1 VQYFALIIV
10 FLRIL
15 SYFYIKNALYRTMSL
30 HTTIKERRAIL
41 RLTQQDL
48 AEISGVG
55 LRTLKEIESGK
66 GNPSLAILNKI
77 AEILGMEVKLVIK
90 ETNKT

>member
-1 VQYFALIIV
+1 
-10 FLRIL
+10 
-15 SYFYIKNALYRTMSL
+15 MSL
-30 HTTIKERRAIL
+30 HTTIKERRSIL
-41 RLTQQDL
+41 RLTQLDL
-48 AEISGVG
+48 AEMSGVG

-77 AEILGMEVKLVIK
+77 ADILGMEVKLVIK

>member
-1 VQYFALIIV
+1 
-10 FLRIL
+10 
-15 SYFYIKNALYRTMSL
+15 MPL
-30 HTTIKERRAIL
+30 HTTIKERRTIL

-48 AEISGVG
+48 AEMSGVG

-77 AEILGMEVKLVIK
+77 ADILGMEVKLVIK

>member
-1 VQYFALIIV
+1 
-10 FLRIL
+10 
-15 SYFYIKNALYRTMSL
+15 MSL

-48 AEISGVG
+48 AEMSGIG

-66 GNPSLAILNKI
+66 GNPSLTILNKI
-77 AEILGMEVKLVIK
+77 ADILGMEVNLVIK

>member
-1 VQYFALIIV
+1 
-10 FLRIL
+10 
-15 SYFYIKNALYRTMSL
+15 MSL

-48 AEISGVG
+48 AEMSSVG

-66 GNPSLAILNKI
+66 GNPSLTILNKI
-77 AEILGMEVKLVIK
+77 ADILGMEVKLVIK

>member
-1 VQYFALIIV
+1 
-10 FLRIL
+10 
-15 SYFYIKNALYRTMSL
+15 MSL
-30 HTTIKERRAIL
+30 HTTIKERRTIL

-48 AEISGVG
+48 AEMSGVG

-66 GNPSLAILNKI
+66 GNPSLVILNKI
-77 AEILGMEVKLVIK
+77 ADILGMEVKLVIK

>member
-1 VQYFALIIV
+1 
-10 FLRIL
+10 
-15 SYFYIKNALYRTMSL
+15 MSL
-30 HTTIKERRAIL
+30 HTTIKERRTIL

-48 AEISGVG
+48 AEMSGVG

-77 AEILGMEVKLVIK
+77 ADIRGMEVKLVIK

>member
-1 VQYFALIIV
+1 MPI
-10 FLRIL
+10 
-15 SYFYIKNALYRTMSL
+15 
-30 HTTIKERRAIL
+30 HTTIKERRTIL

-48 AEISGVG
+48 AEMSGVG

-77 AEILGMEVKLVIK
+77 ADILGMEVKLVIK

>member
-1 VQYFALIIV
+1 
-10 FLRIL
+10 
-15 SYFYIKNALYRTMSL
+15 MSL
-30 HTTIKERRAIL
+30 HTTIKERRTIL

-48 AEISGVG
+48 AEMSGVG

-66 GNPSLAILNKI
+66 GNPSLTILNKI
-77 AEILGMEVKLVIK
+77 ADILGMEVKLVIK

>member
-1 VQYFALIIV
+1 
-10 FLRIL
+10 
-15 SYFYIKNALYRTMSL
+15 MSL
-30 HTTIKERRAIL
+30 HTTIKERRTIL

-48 AEISGVG
+48 AEMSGVG

-77 AEILGMEVKLVIK
+77 ADILGMEVKLVIK

>member
-1 VQYFALIIV
+1 
-10 FLRIL
+10 
-15 SYFYIKNALYRTMSL
+15 MSL
-30 HTTIKERRAIL
+30 HTTIKERRTIL

-48 AEISGVG
+48 AEMSGVG

-77 AEILGMEVKLVIK
+77 ADILGMEVKLVIK
-90 ETNKT
+90 

>member
-1 VQYFALIIV
+1 
-10 FLRIL
+10 
-15 SYFYIKNALYRTMSL
+15 MSL

-48 AEISGVG
+48 AEMSGIG

-66 GNPSLAILNKI
+66 GNPSLTILNKI
-77 AEILGMEVKLVIK
+77 ADILGMEVKLVIK

>member
-1 VQYFALIIV
+1 
-10 FLRIL
+10 
-15 SYFYIKNALYRTMSL
+15 MSL
-30 HTTIKERRAIL
+30 HKTIKERRVIL

-48 AEISGVG
+48 AEMSGVG

-77 AEILGMEVKLVIK
+77 ADILGMEVKLVIK